1 MQWGRLSRAKR
12 GVEQYHLCDVFRA
25 YNNQRTMDQMK
36 RLRYWFTA
44 FLCVLVGLVSVTGC
58 VPQGKAVGDT
68 QEVQPAIDHDG
79 VDISDVNL
87 AVIGSSN
94 AIDDTELLQA
104 CKKAGI
110 HTTYINTQEVSNP
123 LQAQTEGIE
132 QLSEV
137 RVTAFLV
144 MRPNM
149 QQNSEAWQQSL
160 EIPRRAGI
168 PVIVFDPVSTVDD
181 NTLFA
186 GVLSTNEV
194 EGASQEN
201 LDTAIMSVIDDRVHD
216 RTMWVSYN
224 VKDRT

>member
-1 MQWGRLSRAKR
+1 MQWKKSSAGKS
-12 GVEQYHLCDVFRA
+12 GTEQYHLCDVFRTHNIHHIMA
-25 YNNQRTMDQMK
+25 RMK
-36 RLRYWFTA
+36 RFRSWFTA
-44 FLCVLVGLVSVTGC
+44 LLCVLVGFAGLTGC

-68 QEVQPAIDHDG
+68 QEVQPAVDHDG

-94 AIDDTELLQA
+94 ASDDTELLQA

-132 QLSEV
+132 QLSKV

-144 MRPNM
+144 MRPDM
-149 QQNSEAWQQSL
+149 QQNSEVWKQSL
-160 EIPRRAGI
+160 EVARETGT
-168 PVIVFDPVSTVDD
+168 PVMVFNPVSTVDD
-181 NTLFA
+181 DTLFA
-186 GVLSTNEV
+186 GTLSTNKV
-194 EGASQEN
+194 ADASQMN
-201 LDTAIMSVIDDRVHD
+201 LDTAIMSIIDDRVHE
-216 RTMWVSYN
+216 RTLWVSYD